1 MATDLAARSRGADA
15 TPLAGADDLGI
26 DRDFLLMLARLP
38 AIAAGMVLAAWVGQ
52 QVSPYVPVVLLCA
65 GMILAAVIDGIKFKV
80 PNWLTLSMI
89 LAGWGLGALNSLGVQ
104 VGPGPVDP
112 TLRDL
117 FPASGGLSAAVLGSV
132 VAFALLFPVFA
143 IGGMG
148 QGDVKMQAGFGAW
161 VGALYGSH
169 EGLWTVLYAVCAG
182 YLVGGVLGLLM
193 IALRGQLHRNLANF
207 KEIVTDLR
215 LLLTAGPKATAQRA
229 QQRRPTWHRLPY
241 GIPLCIGFIG
251 YLAYVYAAA

>member
-1 MATDLAARSRGADA
+1 MATDLTSRPEAA
-15 TPLAGADDLGI
+15 ADDLGI
-26 DRDFLLMLARLP
+26 DREFLMMLARVP
-38 AIAAGMVLAAWVGQ
+38 VIAAGWVLAAWVGQ
-52 QVSPYVPVVLLCA
+52 QVSPAVPVVLLCG

-89 LAGWGLGALNSLGVQ
+89 LAGWGLGELNSLGVT

-112 TLRDL
+112 AWREY
-117 FPASGGLSAAVLGSV
+117 FPASGGVLAALLGSV
-132 VAFALLFPVFA
+132 LAFGLLFPVYA

-169 EGLWTVLYAVCAG
+169 EGMWTIVYAICAG
-182 YLVGGVLGLLM
+182 YVVGGILGLLM
-193 IALRGQLHRNLANF
+193 IVLRGQLHRNVNNF
-207 KEIVTDLR
+207 KEIAADLR
-215 LLLTAGPKATAQRA
+215 LLVKAGPKATAQRA

-241 GIPLCIGFIG
+241 GIPLCIGFVG
-251 YLAYVYAAA
+251 YLVYLHWSFGF

>member
-1 MATDLAARSRGADA
+1 MATDLAPQPHAPA
-15 TPLAGADDLGI
+15 ADDLGI

-38 AIAAGMVLAAWVGQ
+38 VIAAGMVLATWVGQ
-52 QVSPYVPVVLLCA
+52 QVSPFVPVVLLCA

-89 LAGWGLGALNSLGVQ
+89 LAGWGLGALNSLGVA

-117 FPASGGLSAAVLGSV
+117 FPASGGLSSAMLGSV

-169 EGLWTVLYAVCAG
+169 EGMWTIVYAICTG
-182 YLVGGVLGLLM
+182 YLVGGVLGLGM
-193 IALRGQLHRNLANF
+193 IALRGQLHRNLSNF

-241 GIPLCIGFIG
+241 GIPLCIGFVG
-251 YLAYVYAAA
+251 YLVYLHWFYAS

>member
-1 MATDLAARSRGADA
+1 MATDTAPRPVAAE
-15 TPLAGADDLGI
+15 TDDLGI

-38 AIAAGMVLAAWVGQ
+38 AIAAGMVLAAWLGQ
-52 QVSPYVPVVLLCA
+52 QLSPYVPVVLLCA

-89 LAGWGLGALNSLGVQ
+89 LAGWGLGALNSLGVT

-112 TLRDL
+112 ALGHL
-117 FPASGGLSAAVLGSV
+117 FPASGGIASAMLGSL
-132 VAFALLFPVFA
+132 VAFGLLFPVFA

-161 VGALYGSH
+161 VGALYGSQ
-169 EGLWTVLYAVCAG
+169 EGLWTVVYAVCAG
-182 YLVGGVLGLLM
+182 YLVGGLLGLLM
-193 IALRGQLHRNLANF
+193 IALRGQLHRNLSNF
-207 KEIVTDLR
+207 KEILTDLR

-241 GIPLCIGFIG
+241 GIPLCIGFVG
-251 YLAYVYAAA
+251 YLVYLHWFFSS

>member
-1 MATDLAARSRGADA
+1 MATDIAARPAA
-15 TPLAGADDLGI
+15 EAADDLGI
-26 DRDFLLMLARLP
+26 DRDFVMMLARLP
-38 AIAAGMVLAAWVGQ
+38 LIAAGMVLAAWLGQ
-52 QVSPYVPVVLLCA
+52 QLSPSVPVLLLCA

-89 LAGWGLGALNSLGVQ
+89 LAGWGLGALNSLGIT

-112 TLRDL
+112 ALRDL
-117 FPASGGLSAAVLGSV
+117 FPASGGIGSAVLGSL
-132 VAFALLFPVFA
+132 VAFGLLFPMFI

-161 VGALYGSH
+161 IGALYGSH
-169 EGLWTVLYAVCAG
+169 EGLWTVMFAVCAG
-182 YLVGGVLGLLM
+182 YLVGGVLGLIM
-193 IALRGQLHRNLANF
+193 IALRGQLHRNLSNF

-241 GIPLCIGFIG
+241 GIPLCIGFVG
-251 YLAYVYAAA
+251 YLVYLHWFFGS